1 VPNYNNIIS
10 NRSWEL
16 LGSGRLRISPYREV
30 PDWVDI
36 GPVDGI
42 EFDEGLTISDIE
54 SDNTKPYKEVTKVEP
69 TIKFA
74 MFETL
79 ATRVRDIIRS
89 GFDTKVVNPG
99 TLITKSDEFP
109 VSTVKAST
117 LYPLSVQNA
126 NATKQTMTSVMEGT
140 TPLVAGTDYEQAQG
154 SDGNWGI
161 IFNVDPTA
169 DIVVSYSVTP
179 AASITYTTGA
189 NSELPYVMVWLYARN
204 DGNPV
209 DIVLFCAQIKQGDKL
224 ALQKDNAAD
233 RRAKPELLLVG
244 TYDDLYH
251 NGNTHSRTQRS
262 GF

>member
-1 VPNYNNIIS
+1 MPNYNNIIS

-54 SDNTKPYKEVTKVEP
+54 ADNTKPYKEVTKVEP
-69 TIKFA
+69 TIKFS
-74 MFETL
+74 MFEVL
-79 ATRVRDIIRS
+79 ASRVRDIIRS

-99 TLITKSDEFP
+99 TLTTITDVFP
-109 VSTVKAST
+109 VATIQANA

-126 NATKQTMTSVMEGT
+126 NATKQTITTVTEGAAT
-140 TPLVAGTDYEQAQG
+140 LVVGTDFEQAQDA
-154 SDGNWGI
+154 SGNWGI
-161 IFNVDPTA
+161 LFKVIPTT
-169 DIVVSYSVTP
+169 DISVSYSVTP

-224 ALQKDNAAD
+224 TLQKDNAAD
-233 RRAKPELLLVG
+233 RRAKPELMLVG